1 MGNFSDEEGNAG
13 SPHPW
18 DQRVRPSVKVVVTG
32 KWNEGHEGGDFVG
45 SLEACEGT

>member
-1 MGNFSDEEGNAG
+1 MKKGNAG
-13 SPHPW
+13 PLHPW

-45 SLEACEGT
+45 SLEASEET